1 MPPRRIT
8 PFNPFVCTR
17 LGVATLI
24 DLKSSIAGTEGQLL
38 SAEPTRDWHGAV
50 MLLPQPSVMATET
63 SLLNDAQST
72 LRDREGRGKAHR
84 TNAAVWRGRV
94 ARPNWGQRARR
105 GTGGTTRGMAGGRST
120 HLVTLRHNGRAVGGS
135 ERQPFSLPAPI
146 RSSRSIK
153 SLR

>member
-24 DLKSSIAGTEGQLL
+24 GLKSSIAGTEGQLL
-38 SAEPTRDWHGAV
+38 SAEPTQDWHGAV

-84 TNAAVWRGRV
+84 TGNAAVWRGRL
-94 ARPNWGQRARR
+94 ARPPGARARR
-105 GTGGTTRGMAGGRST
+105 GK
-120 HLVTLRHNGRAVGGS
+120 GGS
-135 ERQPFSLPAPI
+135 RKRERRRGVTPRTL
-146 RSSRSIK
+146 
-153 SLR
+153 